1 MAAAL
6 TLGSLLCPAGSAMA
20 APQQQDET
28 MPTPRPST
36 PKKPVAPPPNPALVE
51 KKAVP
56 PAKADE
62 KKGRD
67 AYKRGL
73 KLETDGDW
81 SGAFEAYTDAINF
94 DASVVGYGVHQAI
107 AKGHVVQIKIDT
119 AEKAAVAGD
128 LTTALRA
135 LREARE
141 LDPSNQILAE
151 RLAQVDALRPHAQVR
166 EAAEL
171 QLAPPVQLDHLPGT
185 KSFNFHSQTQT
196 AYEEIA
202 RKFGIEVAFDV
213 DLRQVPV
220 RFELNDVDFPTVMR
234 VMGEATG
241 TFWRPLTKHL
251 FFVVQDTTQK
261 RKDYEVSIART
272 VLLPNSETP
281 EQMTE
286 LTRLI
291 REVAGI
297 TRTDLDNKSRTITM
311 RASPQA
317 MAIATGI
324 IDDLERPAPE
334 LVLEIEV
341 LEVDKNHQ
349 RDLGIVGPQTA
360 QIYSIP
366 STVARELTDGTTS
379 ITTIITQ
386 IFGTSTLPAFL
397 AFGGGITTYLYT
409 LPNVALNF
417 SDFLSTIRS
426 GRKMLLRAEDGKP
439 ATFFLGE
446 RVPVS
451 LAQYS
456 SSLGSS
462 AATSVVGGGSP
473 ANLSV
478 NFLTT
483 GVNPNFVA
491 AADLNGDGFQDV
503 AVANFTDGTIS
514 IFLGVGD
521 GTFNLPTT
529 VAVGAGPIWIVTGN
543 FHQTLTNDPATN
555 VDMIVANENAN
566 ALSVLLGNGDGTFQT
581 PLTVATG
588 TTPVSIAVGDFNNDG
603 ISDLAVVNKGD
614 NTIGIYLGNGDGT
627 FKAPVLITTGLQ
639 PTSIIAGQFN
649 PNSNAIID
657 LAVTNSASNTLQT
670 FIGNGNGTFASGA
683 TYATGVTPVYV
694 ASADVNNDEILDLI
708 VADSGTVAVGNNSVI
723 NSVSVFLGNGD
734 GTFGT
739 AVSPRFDYPAGT
751 QPTSIAVADFNA
763 DGVPDIAVTATGDD
777 SLAVLIGVGGGVFS
791 PPFELPLQASP
802 NSAAT
807 ADFNSDGLPD
817 LAVTNSG
824 SNSVAVILDSA
835 ALFGASTGG
844 EGTQFPN
851 AEYIDIGLKVKA
863 TPRVHLDSEVSLA
876 LEFTLS
882 SLAGQSLNNIPIV
895 DNQEVHQT
903 VRMHIDEPTF
913 VAGYSSPQQTES
925 LNGEPGLASIP
936 FAGGA
941 NTTQNQYTQLLI
953 VITPRLVEFSPHHAH
968 VIYAG
973 RGQLAGAGSFGPSI
987 QDRRGNFTAPREEPA
1002 PQPQPQQAP
1011 PAQAAPP
1018 AAAQPP
1024 PAQPQPQQPPEG
1036 EPPQTPPQQPE

>member
-1 MAAAL
+1 
-6 TLGSLLCPAGSAMA
+6 
-20 APQQQDET
+20 
-28 MPTPRPST
+28 MPTPRPSA
-36 PKKPVAPPPNPALVE
+36 PKKPAAAAANPVLVE
-51 KKAVP
+51 KKALP
-56 PAKADE
+56 PSKADQ

-73 KLETDGDW
+73 KLEADGDW
-81 SGAFEAYTDAINF
+81 SGAFGAYTDAINF
-94 DASVVGYGVHQAI
+94 DASAVEYGVHQAI
-107 AKGHVVQIKIDT
+107 ARGHVVQIKIDA

-128 LTTALRA
+128 LTTALRS

-151 RLAQVDALRPHAQVR
+151 RLAQMDALRPHAQVH
-166 EAAEL
+166 ETAER
-171 QLAPPVQLDHLPGT
+171 QLAAPVQLDHLPGT
-185 KSFNFHSQTQT
+185 KSFNFHSQTQS

-202 RKFGIEVAFDV
+202 KKFGVEVAFDV
-213 DLRQVPV
+213 DMRQVPV
-220 RFELNDVDFPTVMR
+220 RFELNDVDFPTVMQ

-241 TFWRPLTKHL
+241 TFWRPLTNHL

-341 LEVDKNHQ
+341 LEIDKNHQ
-349 RDLGIVGPQTA
+349 RDLGIVGPQTG

-366 STVARELTDGTTS
+366 SNVARELTDGTTS

-446 RVPVS
+446 RYPVS

-462 AATSVVGGGSP
+462 AATSIVGGGSP

-478 NFLTT
+478 SFLTT
-483 GVNPNFVA
+483 GVNPDFVA
-491 AADLNGDGFQDV
+491 TADLNGDGFQDL
-503 AVANFTDGTIS
+503 AVANFTDGTVS

-521 GTFNLPTT
+521 GTFNLPST
-529 VAVGAGPIWIVTGN
+529 VAVGAGPSFIVTGN

-566 ALSVLLGNGDGTFQT
+566 TLSVLLGNGDGTFQT

-588 TTPVSIAVGDFNNDG
+588 TTPVSIAVADFNNDG

-614 NTIGIYLGNGDGT
+614 NTIGIYFGNGDGT
-627 FKAPVLITTGLQ
+627 FKAPVPITTGLQ
-639 PTSIIAGQFN
+639 PTSIIAGAFN
-649 PNSNAIID
+649 PNSNSLID

-670 FIGNGNGTFASGA
+670 YIGHGDGTFANGA
-683 TYATGVTPVYV
+683 TYATGVTPLYV
-694 ASADVNNDEILDLI
+694 ASADLNNDGILDLA
-708 VADSGTVAVGNNSVI
+708 VADSGTVATGNNSVI

-739 AVSPRFDYPAGT
+739 AASPRVDYAAGT
-751 QPTSIAVADFNA
+751 NPTSIAIADFNT
-763 DGVPDIAVTATGDD
+763 DGIPDMAVTATGDN

-791 PPFELPLQASP
+791 SPFELPLQTTP

-817 LAVTNSG
+817 LAVTNFG
-824 SNSVAVILDSA
+824 SNSVAIILDSA
-835 ALFGASTGG
+835 ALFGAATGG
-844 EGTQFPN
+844 QGTQFPN

-863 TPRVHLDSEVSLA
+863 TPRVHLDDEVTLQ

-882 SLAGQSLNNIPIV
+882 SLAGQSLNNIPVV
-895 DNQEVHQT
+895 DNQEIHQT

-913 VAGYSSPQQTES
+913 VAGYVSPQYTES
-925 LNGEPGLASIP
+925 LNGEPGLSNVP
-936 FAGGA
+936 VLGGA
-941 NTTQNQYTQLLI
+941 NTTQSQYTNLL
-953 VITPRLVEFSPHHAH
+953 VMITPRLVEFTPHHAH

-973 RGQLAGAGSFGPSI
+973 RGQLQGAGSFGPSI
-987 QDRRGNFTAPREEPA
+987 QDRRGNLPQPQREEPA
-1002 PQPQPQQAP
+1002 PQPQQQAP

-1018 AAAQPP
+1018 AGAQPP
-1024 PAQPQPQQPPEG
+1024 PAQPQPQPQQPPEG
-1036 EPPQTPPQQPE
+1036 EPPQQNPPPQPE